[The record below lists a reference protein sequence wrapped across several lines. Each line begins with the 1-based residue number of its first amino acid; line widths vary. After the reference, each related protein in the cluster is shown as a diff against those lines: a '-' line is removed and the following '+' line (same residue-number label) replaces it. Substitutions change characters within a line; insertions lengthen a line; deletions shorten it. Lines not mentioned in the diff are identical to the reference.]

1 MEDEIVKIF
10 DLVPGNNRLKFTL
23 SNGKQIILVFNE
35 KEGLYE
41 ATFNLLDT
49 DFENGFMMTDENGT
63 EIQIEVEEVKS

>member
-23 SNGKQIILVFNE
+23 SNGKQIRLVFNE